1 MMGRWLLVIWIL
13 TGPCY
18 ALERRVSLLKTDAF
32 EISLEYLDVASMA
45 DRQWLKVRF
54 SNTTN
59 KPIPVQNVSIR
70 LESDHGGLGQ
80 SDTLP
85 INRGP
90 GKFGRFIPS
99 EGYVNAGEL
108 SAYSFALLGLAPKP
122 GVAIQ
127 GRAHALVL
135 LEDDRTVK
143 TPVEGIPF
151 AFTWQHPGEDGFAS
165 MQVWTKELLEHPE
178 RESPF
183 LLGALLGV
191 PEVSRHFSLEDLLMA
206 RERRE
211 RADSLIAHIH
221 SRKDFDRDALVA
233 HYLSKLNSGSLL
245 ACDDFYHMKTDFWDP
260 SFVKPMVRIYES
272 TEDWAGTSPL
282 RILFRHSEHW
292 HDDITITERLAE
304 PILEDWGE
312 IPTLLPEAA
321 RKHER
326 GLRGWADAIE
336 YLALTRSASDPADP
350 SLS

>member
-1 MMGRWLLVIWIL
+1 
-13 TGPCY
+13 
-18 ALERRVSLLKTDAF
+18 
-32 EISLEYLDVASMA
+32 
-45 DRQWLKVRF
+45 
-54 SNTTN
+54 
-59 KPIPVQNVSIR
+59 
-70 LESDHGGLGQ
+70 LG
-80 SDTLP
+80 
-85 INRGP
+85 
-90 GKFGRFIPS
+90 
-99 EGYVNAGEL
+99 
-108 SAYSFALLGLAPKP
+108 
-122 GVAIQ
+122 
-127 GRAHALVL
+127 L

-165 MQVWTKELLEHPE
+165 MQAWTKELLEHPE

-245 ACDDFYHMKTDFWDP
+245 ACDDFYYMKTDFWDP
-260 SFVKPMVRIYES
+260 SFVKPMVRIYVS
-272 TEDWAGTSPL
+272 IEDWAGTSPL

-292 HDDITITERLAE
+292 HDDITITERLAKL
-304 PILEDWGE
+304 ILKDWGE

-326 GLRGWADAIE
+326 GLRGWADAIK
-336 YLALTRSASDPADP
+336 YLALTRHRPLIPVILPYLEVKDDLYPETFRFYGRSVGEPPISRRVCDAALDAYLMIHYGIVQTGYLNLRFPEKLYSRDVNVASLANLTDQDMTEWRDRMIRTLKARLGKQLPEKLESDHVRP
-350 SLS
+350 